1 MPVINDDFKP
11 NGSGWTFGTLY
22 AHLNRLI
29 HETDRRYEERF
40 EGQEKAVAAAL
51 AAQEKAVA
59 AALAAAALAVDKAEA
74 NSEKWRANANEWR
87 GAMDDREEK
96 FMDKGETEA
105 RLTAM
110 DRQLGDL
117 KRSRDTSEGRI
128 GGLSAGWGYL
138 VGAIGLAATVIAIVV
153 SLSQ

>member
-1 MPVINDDFKP
+1 MSDLPTSP
-11 NGSGWTFGTLY
+11 NGSGWTFKY
-22 AHLNRLI
+22 FDRLI

-87 GAMDDREEK
+87 AAMNDRETAFPSKLEIDAK
-96 FMDKGETEA
+96 LNAIDKQIA
-105 RLTAM
+105 
-110 DRQLGDL
+110 DL
-117 KRSRDTSEGRI
+117 KKSRDSSEGRI
-128 GGLSAGWGYL
+128 GGVSASWGYL
-138 VGAIGLAATVIAIVV
+138 IGAIGLVATVIAIVTA
-153 SLSQ
+153 LN